1 MMFGKNPGTDETWKR
16 IPEGSVGAELG
27 VWQGDS
33 SEKFLKKAK
42 HVHLVDSWS
51 PVVYEESDEHGDY
64 EAYLDRYSKLVKSRD
79 PKDFVKYYNRIYE
92 NVKVRFFG
100 RPVTIHRMSTSQ
112 WFDTF
117 AEPLDWIYVDASH
130 SYEGC
135 LHDLTRAL
143 EVIKPGGIL
152 FGDDYGDKK
161 PGVKKAVDKFIKNT
175 GLKLNN
181 FHADQFEIRV

>member
-1 MMFGKNPGTDETWKR
+1 MFGKNPGTDETWKR
-16 IPEGSVGAELG
+16 IPENSIGAELG

-33 SEKFLKKAK
+33 SEKFLKRAK

-51 PVVYEESDEHGDY
+51 PIVYEESDEHGDY

-79 PKDFVKYYNRIYE
+79 PKEFVNYYNRIYE
-92 NVKVRFFG
+92 GVKTRFFG
-100 RPVTIHRMSTSQ
+100 RPVTIHRMSTSE

-117 AEPLDWIYVDASH
+117 VEPLDWIYVDASH
-130 SYEGC
+130 AYEGC
-135 LHDLTRAL
+135 LHDLTRSL
-143 EVIKPGGIL
+143 EVLKPGGIL

-161 PGVKKAVDKFIKNT
+161 LGVKKAVDKFISNT

-181 FHADQFEIRV
+181 FHSDQFEIRV